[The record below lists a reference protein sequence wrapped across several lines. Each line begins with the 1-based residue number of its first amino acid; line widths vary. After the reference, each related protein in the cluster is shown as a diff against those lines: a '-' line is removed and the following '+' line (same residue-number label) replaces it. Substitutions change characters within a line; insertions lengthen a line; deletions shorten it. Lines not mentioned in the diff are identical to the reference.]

1 MTTITSPQQ
10 DSSSDIQIKFSL
22 CPRKDLENNNNN
34 NKRQYKF
41 FKHTDREKDQRI
53 TEFFTRLYRISFESH
68 VQGCTEEHVLL
79 NKDKLDEIIN
89 SIISSDIRKKIE
101 ESILLH
107 SNLYELIIPQFK
119 CHGLGYYYK
128 PDSVQEIFIKNL
140 EPCYYETCPMYS
152 KHLDSS
158 SCMINY
164 LERWNIITDDEKQ
177 VFEKIS
183 LCSEKVFE
191 LMYPNY
197 KEIND
202 VMNKNNLDFDISI
215 EFNQRNLKLFNND
228 EKDKSLFVDRREM
241 NLRSIQRC
249 SKLLDNLSDGSS
261 NKEKNEIQNNN
272 LERQIQLQLLL
283 LQPNSQS
290 WKKVGKRFVVTLIIS
305 LILVI
310 ATSLGCYFLNI

>member
-1 MTTITSPQQ
+1 
-10 DSSSDIQIKFSL
+10 
-22 CPRKDLENNNNN
+22 
-34 NKRQYKF
+34 
-41 FKHTDREKDQRI
+41 
-53 TEFFTRLYRISFESH
+53 
-68 VQGCTEEHVLL
+68 
-79 NKDKLDEIIN
+79 
-89 SIISSDIRKKIE
+89 
-101 ESILLH
+101 
-107 SNLYELIIPQFK
+107 
-119 CHGLGYYYK
+119 
-128 PDSVQEIFIKNL
+128 
-140 EPCYYETCPMYS
+140 MYS

-215 EFNQRNLKLFNND
+215 EFNQRNLKLFNHD

-283 LQPNSQS
+283 LQPNSR
-290 WKKVGKRFVVTLIIS
+290 K
-305 LILVI
+305 LV
-310 ATSLGCYFLNI
+310 

>member
-1 MTTITSPQQ
+1 
-10 DSSSDIQIKFSL
+10 
-22 CPRKDLENNNNN
+22 
-34 NKRQYKF
+34 
-41 FKHTDREKDQRI
+41 
-53 TEFFTRLYRISFESH
+53 
-68 VQGCTEEHVLL
+68 
-79 NKDKLDEIIN
+79 
-89 SIISSDIRKKIE
+89 
-101 ESILLH
+101 
-107 SNLYELIIPQFK
+107 
-119 CHGLGYYYK
+119 
-128 PDSVQEIFIKNL
+128 
-140 EPCYYETCPMYS
+140 MYS

-177 VFEKIS
+177 IFEKIS

-283 LQPNSQS
+283 LQPNSR
-290 WKKVGKRFVVTLIIS
+290 K
-305 LILVI
+305 LV
-310 ATSLGCYFLNI
+310 